1 MLTPCGRYIPE
12 RTYVKTVPSSK
23 DHDRLFED
31 EYGRLKEALDTGTN
45 AAVVSE
51 PYGGHDALLDDLASY
66 ADGPERLKLG
76 SVADAE
82 GSIPDGAD
90 VCLVEGCRY
99 LYTRRIGGFEPLEDF
114 VESVAASE
122 ATVVASWNTYAWSY
136 ARHATGIDDV
146 LGEEVV
152 LPDLTATRIAEM
164 LASEYDV
171 SEFESDLEET
181 RKEGED
187 LTDRLPAS
195 IRFRI
200 EERSENTFEKI
211 SARSGG
217 NPGVASAVFEGRTW
231 EKETHMA
238 ELSYE
243 DAFALLVVL
252 TKEEVKAGVLE
263 EVVSPR
269 SLERSLR
276 RLSDA
281 GYVETDGDSVT
292 LRAERLVDTVGL
304 LERKNLVW

>member
-1 MLTPCGRYIPE
+1 MPE

-23 DHDRLFED
+23 DHERLFED
-31 EYGRLKEALDTGTN
+31 EYERLKEALDTGTN

-51 PYGGHDALLDDLASY
+51 PYGGRDALLDELASY
-66 ADGPERLKLG
+66 ADGPERLTFG

-90 VCLVEGCRY
+90 VCFVEGCRY
-99 LYTRRIGGFEPLEDF
+99 LYTRRIGGFEPLETF

-136 ARHATGIDDV
+136 ARHATGMDEV

-152 LPDLTATRIAEM
+152 LPGLSTPRIAEM

-181 RKEGED
+181 REEGES
-187 LTDRLPAS
+187 LIDRLPAG
-195 IRFRI
+195 IRFRL
-200 EERSENTFEKI
+200 EERSENTFERV

-217 NPGVASAVFEGRTW
+217 NPGVARAVFEGRTW
-231 EKETHMA
+231 EKETDRA

-243 DAFALLVVL
+243 DAFVLLVVL
-252 TKEEVKAGVLE
+252 TKEEVERYVLE

-269 SLERSLR
+269 SLEKSLR

-281 GYVETDGDSVT
+281 GYVETDGDLVT
-292 LRAERLVDTVGL
+292 LRAERLVDTVVL
-304 LERKNLVW
+304 LERRHLVW